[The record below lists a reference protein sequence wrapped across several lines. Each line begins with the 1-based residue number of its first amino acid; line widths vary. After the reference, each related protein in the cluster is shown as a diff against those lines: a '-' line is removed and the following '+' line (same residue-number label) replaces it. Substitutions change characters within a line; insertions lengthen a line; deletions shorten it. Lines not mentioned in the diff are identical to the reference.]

1 MKELMLAG
9 STLLLIACAAQS
21 GLAGGIGFSWADT
34 KEAFSK
40 NSAVKYLDIIDFF
53 MIL

>member
-1 MKELMLAG
+1 MLAG

-21 GLAGGIGFSWADT
+21 GLAGGIGCSWADAQ
-34 KEAFSK
+34 EAPSR
-40 NSAVKYLDIIDFF
+40 NSAMEYLDIIDFF